1 MTVFANPMAI
11 ERPMH
16 KPSFTLRSL
25 LLFAALAAPA
35 GIAEADGV
43 ADFYKGRSVSVI
55 IGYSVGGGYD
65 AYARLLARYIGR
77 HIPGEPSIVPQQMT
91 GAGSLRAANYI
102 FSVAPKDGSVLGT
115 FSRSTGIAPLLGQ
128 AEFDSRKFTWLGSM
142 TDDDTTCVTWKT
154 SPIKTW
160 NDFLSKPSKLGGLG
174 ADADPDIWALLYKNV
189 FGAKIQLVSG
199 YPGTNDVVLAM
210 ERGEVDGLCGLSWST
225 IKTRHTEWL
234 TSHSVNIIVQ
244 AALKK
249 EPEIAAVP
257 LATDLV
263 SNPEQLQIIR
273 LLLASQAMARP
284 FAAPPELPADRK
296 AALIAAFDATMRD
309 ADFLAEA
316 QKLSFEIHPVSA
328 ATVEGLLAEVYATPK
343 DVLARAAKAISSAGQ

>member
-1 MTVFANPMAI
+1 
-11 ERPMH
+11 MH
-16 KPSFTLRSL
+16 KSGIAGKSL
-25 LLFAALAAPA
+25 LMVAALAALA
-35 GIAEADGV
+35 SIANADSV
-43 ADFYKGRSVSVI
+43 ADFYKNRSISMI

-65 AYARLLARYIGR
+65 AYARLLARYIGQ
-77 HIPGEPSIVPQQMT
+77 HIPGGPSIVPQQMT

-115 FSRSTGIAPLLGQ
+115 FSRSMGIAPLRQ

-142 TDDDTTCVTWKT
+142 TDDDTTCVTWNS

-160 NDFLSKPSKLGGLG
+160 SDFLSKPSKLGGLG
-174 ADADPDIWALLYKNV
+174 ADADPDIWASLYKNL
-189 FGAKIQLVSG
+189 FGAKAQLVSG

-210 ERGEVDGLCGLSWST
+210 ERAEVDGLCGLSWST
-225 IKTRHTEWL
+225 IRTRHAEWL

-244 AALKK
+244 SALKK
-249 EPEIAAVP
+249 APEIAAVP
-257 LATDLV
+257 LTTDLV

-273 LLLASQAMARP
+273 LLLVSQAMARP
-284 FAAPPELPADRK
+284 FAAPPELAADRK
-296 AALIAAFDATMRD
+296 SALTAAFDATMRD

-316 QKLSFEIHPVSA
+316 QKLNFEIHPVSA
-328 ATVEGLLAEVYATPK
+328 PTIDSLLTEVYATPK